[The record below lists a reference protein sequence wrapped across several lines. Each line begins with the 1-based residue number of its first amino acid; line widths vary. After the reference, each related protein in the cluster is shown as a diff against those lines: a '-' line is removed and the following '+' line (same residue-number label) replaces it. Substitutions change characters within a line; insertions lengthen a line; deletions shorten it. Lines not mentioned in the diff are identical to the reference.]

1 MRSKQ
6 SMFIVKYKY
15 NLSKKDLENMIVNQ
29 NSSCKICQTPFID
42 NKFTI
47 DHCHTTNKV
56 RGLLCLNCNSGMGLL
71 KDDIEIMQSA
81 IKYLNKYK

>member
-6 SMFIVKYKY
+6 SMFIVKHKY
-15 NLSKKDLENMIVNQ
+15 NLFEKDVENMLLEQ
-29 NSSCKICQTPFID
+29 NNLCKICQTQFID

-47 DHCHTTNKV
+47 DHCHITNKV

-71 KDDIEIMQSA
+71 KDNIEIMKAA